1 MMHVNQKHG
10 YFDND
15 RVCVQITDS
24 KDGVFV
30 TVDFKTL
37 DNNNDYDT
45 LGYRLWATDDTDGVK
60 VEAYEYYN
68 QVNDVTTFSSHRL
81 AD

>member
-1 MMHVNQKHG
+1 MHVNDKHG

-37 DNNNDYDT
+37 DDNNNSDT
-45 LGYRLWATDDTDGVK
+45 LGYRLWAFDNTTGVK

-68 QVNDVTTFSSHRL
+68 QVKSVTTFSSHRL
-81 AD
+81 AN